1 MRRQATRIA
10 QGLQPTVSRRF
21 LQINTYPPTA
31 PTSNLESVDTPS
43 SSLSPPT
50 SATSPDA
57 RFEVL
62 GSASSLLS
70 VALSA
75 SQNLFTRRGSLVGV
89 SGSPDNAVSVL
100 SPLSP
105 LTRAAVGIPFL
116 YQKISSTTPISL
128 LVGTKAPNT
137 SFSVIHLDG
146 RLDWVV
152 AQRKGLVAWT
162 GHTLNVRPSV
172 NFRMVCA
179 AWKKCG
185 YNQVLK

>member
-1 MRRQATRIA
+1 MRRQVIRIA

-21 LQINTYPPTA
+21 LQINTYPPTL
-31 PTSNLESVDTPS
+31 PTSNLDSADNPS
-43 SSLSPPT
+43 TSLAAPT
-50 SATSPDA
+50 SGTSPDA

-62 GSASSLLS
+62 GSNSSLLS
-70 VALSA
+70 VALLA

-89 SGSPDNAVSVL
+89 SGSPDHAVSVL

-116 YQKISSTTPISL
+116 YQKITSTTPLTL
-128 LVGTKAPNT
+128 LIGTKAANT
-137 SFSVIHLDG
+137 SISVIHLDG
-146 RLDWVV
+146 RQDWVV

-172 NFRMVCA
+172 NLRMVCA
-179 AWKKCG
+179 L
-185 YNQVLK
+185 QRPQFVVERLT